1 MATKGVSKDVKYL
14 NKDFSGFRD
23 GLIEFAK
30 TYFPNTYND
39 FNESD
44 PGMMFIEMASY
55 VGDTLSYYMDEQ
67 FKESMLAFAEEK
79 KTIYEI
85 SQGYGYKPRQ
95 ASPASVMFDVF
106 QTVPSIT
113 SNTTL
118 PGGDTGYPPNE
129 DYCLTI
135 PAGMQVTS
143 TNGTIFR
150 TTDDVVFMDSSSLSP
165 TEETVFDV
173 DDAEPSNIT
182 KWLLKKSNIK
192 AVSGELVT
200 EYITFRAAEKYKRI
214 ALANSP
220 VLEIISVTDSDGN
233 KWYEVPFLAQDTVYA
248 DFANTTN
255 NSPDLVEG
263 RNFAPFLLK
272 LVKTSKRFKTYIRP
286 DGKTEMRF
294 GSGVA
299 SGADEE
305 IIPNPSSVGSS
316 LPGTPSFLDTSFD
329 PANFLNTETY
339 GQCPTN
345 TTLTIKYSYGGGIDD
360 NLASNQINNITL
372 HSSAFDSSLGLNTSL
387 KSVSLNSIA
396 ATNNNP
402 ATGGRGAE
410 TLEDIR
416 VNAAAYFQAQSRA
429 VTKDDY
435 ITRVYSL
442 PAKYGNI
449 AKVYMIQDEQVA
461 ATGQNE
467 SDPTFQS
474 NPLALNMYCLG
485 YNSTKKL
492 VNVNQAVKENVKTYL
507 SQYRMMTD
515 AVNIKDA
522 WICNITVEFALYTKR
537 GYNKNEVLLKC
548 VDNLKTYFQIDK
560 WQINQPIIL
569 ADIASELLTVEGV
582 ATVVEPPG
590 QTGDSKQLI
599 LINNINATVNGYVYS
614 DNLYNIKGATFNNV
628 VYPPVDPAIFEVKY
642 PDINIRGRVMGDI

>member
-14 NKDFSGFRD
+14 NKDFSAFRD

-85 SQGYGYKPRQ
+85 AQGYGYKPRQ
-95 ASPASVMFDVF
+95 ASPASVTLDVF
-106 QTVPSIT
+106 QTVPADA
-113 SNTTL
+113 NNVV
-118 PGGDTGYPPNE
+118 DEKRQPNE
-129 DYCLTI
+129 DYCLHI
-135 PAGMQVTS
+135 PAGMQATA
-143 TNGTIFR
+143 TNGTVFR
-150 TTDDVVFMDSSSLSP
+150 TTGDVVFRDSSSLSP
-165 TEETVFDV
+165 REQDIFEV
-173 DDAEPSNIT
+173 DDEQNVT
-182 KWLLKKSNIK
+182 KWLLKKQVK
-192 AVSGELVT
+192 AVSGTVTT
-200 EYITFRAAEKYKRI
+200 EYVTFGAAEKYKRI
-214 ALANSP
+214 ALNNNP
-220 VLEIISVTDSDGN
+220 VLEIISVTDGDGN

-248 DFANTTN
+248 DFENNTN

-299 SGADEE
+299 AGADEE
-305 IIPNPSSVGSS
+305 IIPNPNSVGSN
-316 LPGTPSFLDTSFD
+316 LPGTPSFLDTAFD

-345 TTLTIKYSYGGGIDD
+345 TTLTIKYSYGGGVDD
-360 NLASNQINNITL
+360 NVAASTINNITS
-372 HSSAFDSSLGLNTSL
+372 HNPQFDGSLSL
-387 KSVSLNSIA
+387 DSNLQTITLDST
-396 ATNNNP
+396 ATTNPQP
-402 ATGGRGAE
+402 ATGGGGPE
-410 TLEDIR
+410 TLEDVR
-416 VNAAAYFQAQSRA
+416 VNAAAYFQAQQRA

-442 PAKYGNI
+442 PPKYGNV

-467 SDPTFQS
+467 GDPTFQP
-474 NPLALNMYCLG
+474 NPLALNMYLLG
-485 YNSTKKL
+485 YNNGKKL
-492 VNVNQAVKENVKTYL
+492 VGLNQAVKENIQTYL
-507 SQYRMMTD
+507 SQYRIMTD
-515 AVNIKDA
+515 AVQLKDA
-522 WICNITVEFALYTKR
+522 WICNIGIDFAIYTKR
-537 GYNKNEVLLKC
+537 GFNKNEVLLNC
-548 VDNLKTYFQIDK
+548 VDRLKTYFQTDK

-569 ADIASELLTVEGV
+569 ADISSEILSVEGV
-582 ATVVEPPG
+582 ATVVKPFENSTELVQVTNKFG
-590 QTGDSKQLI
+590 TIGGVLYSE
-599 LINNINATVNGYVYS
+599 NIYDVAS
-614 DNLYNIKGATFNNV
+614 ATFNSV
-628 VYPPVDPAIFEVKY
+628 IYPSTDPAIFEVKY
-642 PDINIRGRVMGDI
+642 PDSDIRGRVMGDI